1 MQLLPPEE
9 EAEEEE
15 KGEEEEEGL
24 GGTLIQQPYPSP
36 QNPPEPGLGGWGD
49 PPPPPRWGGLDIST
63 IIYTITATKNISPF
77 LSPIS
82 TMGRITPLKWLKLR
96 FVCRVATDVEVPEI
110 WGEVAAAPTKQ

>member
-15 KGEEEEEGL
+15 KGEEEEEGV

-49 PPPPPRWGGLDIST
+49 PPPTQVGWFGYLHHYLYHHRH
-63 IIYTITATKNISPF
+63 
-77 LSPIS
+77 
-82 TMGRITPLKWLKLR
+82 
-96 FVCRVATDVEVPEI
+96 
-110 WGEVAAAPTKQ
+110 